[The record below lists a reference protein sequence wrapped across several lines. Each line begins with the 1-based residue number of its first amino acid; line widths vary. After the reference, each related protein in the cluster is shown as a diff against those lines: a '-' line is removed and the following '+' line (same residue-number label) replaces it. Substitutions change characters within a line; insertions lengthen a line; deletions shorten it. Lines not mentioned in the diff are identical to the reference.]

1 MRATSGLSFAYLQ
14 LQKPLTS
21 RGNEAQVSAEKPGVT
36 ELMKPGFKVLTAR
49 RPANS
54 PTPRYRS
61 AQHCLSAYGCY
72 PWEES
77 GVWSKCLVVSSVKLA
92 SGASFEVVGAKKS
105 P

>member
-1 MRATSGLSFAYLQ
+1 MRSTSGLSFAYLQ
-14 LQKPLTS
+14 SQKPLTS

-36 ELMKPGFKVLTAR
+36 ELMTPGFMFVTAR

-54 PTPRYRS
+54 STPRYRS

-72 PWEES
+72 LWTES
-77 GVWSKCLVVSSVKLA
+77 AVWSKCLVVSSVMLA
-92 SGASFEVVGAKKS
+92 GGASLEVVGAKKS